1 MKKYLFLILFIVIFA
16 SCSKNEE
23 YGDDGV
29 VYRTIDYKI
38 INKTDKKYS
47 IVFNSYKYKND
58 KEEMDFES
66 LTLNPNEESKQL
78 KTKYK
83 YANILC
89 IYEKDLGDGMKP
101 QSVSVFYPSRSTF
114 YELKEGEVNII
125 ELE

>member
-1 MKKYLFLILFIVIFA
+1 MKIIIYLILILTLFI
-16 SCSKNEE
+16 SCSKNEG

-58 KEEMDFES
+58 KDEMDFES
-66 LTLNPNEESKQL
+66 LTLNANEESKQL

-83 YANILC
+83 YANLLC

-114 YELKEGEVNII
+114 YELEEGEVNII
-125 ELE
+125 ELK